1 MSTPPHKIRT
11 PDFDRLLPQR
21 SLNPVQD
28 LQMRIVTE
36 ESSKKRKLSV
46 IEEEAQQEEENRL
59 YRAVVGQAMLP
70 LRETTDDIIHRLNS
84 TPTKSSKRLLSFS
97 TPTKERTYFFDSP
110 VKSDYNS
117 SPLPLEA
124 QLILTSPRKPP
135 RYISR
140 TPYKVLDAP
149 DLQDDFYLN
158 LVDWS
163 STNVLGVGL
172 GTCVYLWNAVTS
184 RVVKL
189 CDMASPGRG
198 NSNTE
203 NVTSVSWM
211 PTGSHIAV
219 GTALGPVEIWDVH
232 ASKQIRKM
240 KGHIQ
245 RVGALSWNSYVVSS
259 GGRDRM
265 IYHRDI
271 RSQNDFTTKLSGHR
285 QEVCGLKWNPEG
297 NQLASGG
304 NDNKLLIW
312 DRANDVPVHKF
323 PHHTAAVKAIAWSP
337 HSHGLLASGGGSQDK
352 HIRFWNTTIGKSLE
366 SYDTESQVCNL
377 AWSRHANEIV
387 STHGYSQNQIILW
400 KYPTMEQLAILKGHT
415 LRVLY
420 LSVSPDGE
428 NIVTGAGDETLRFW
442 NVFNNGKKEKKRMT
456 AFDIR
461 SQIR

>member
-46 IEEEAQQEEENRL
+46 IEEEAQQ
-59 YRAVVGQAMLP
+59 AVVGQAMLP

-140 TPYKVLDAP
+140 TPYK
-149 DLQDDFYLN
+149 DDFYLN

-172 GTCVYLWNAVTS
+172 GTCVYLWNA
-184 RVVKL
+184 VVKL

-232 ASKQIRKM
+232 QSKQIRKM

-271 RSQNDFTTKLSGHR
+271 RSQNDYTAKLAGHR

-352 HIRFWNTTIGKSLE
+352 HIRFWNTTTGKALE
-366 SYDTESQVCNL
+366 CYDTE
-377 AWSRHANEIV
+377 
-387 STHGYSQNQIILW
+387 SQNQIILW